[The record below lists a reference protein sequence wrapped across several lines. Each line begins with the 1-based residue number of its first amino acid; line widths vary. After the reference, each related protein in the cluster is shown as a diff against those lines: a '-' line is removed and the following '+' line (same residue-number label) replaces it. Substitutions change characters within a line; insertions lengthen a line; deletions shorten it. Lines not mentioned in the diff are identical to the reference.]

1 MKENFSELSLDEP
14 FLRTEKRFGF
24 TQQPYENGSIELIKI
39 HPDLSDEIYEN
50 FDGANLNNEW
60 LKSVN
65 GIPID
70 QISEASEE
78 NIYSGDTIV
87 IETDGY
93 EHKFVL
99 KKKEYSSI
107 LIDDVV
113 LHVDDVSEIDTKTF
127 SFDTNFK
134 TTLTWRDERLI
145 PIMNSIQAASPE
157 PDGAGFF
164 CKIHLPPLLEK
175 GFFTPSIIVD
185 NFETK
190 IDQTKTDLWIY
201 FDAYSS
207 LCEEFFE
214 CSKKE
219 EGKGIAYYELR
230 KNHIGSISDIF
241 LMEKIPFYEQL
252 LRYTI
257 LPDVLEN
264 QASALD
270 LNVTEFGNKFLESS
284 ARNLYRP
291 DWEFKSYDTNHSFE
305 LDRHTEQYV
314 PILMFDF
321 EIERK
326 GAYFIYKL
334 VLPIIFLIALSWL
347 VFFIDVRELESR
359 LTISIV
365 CFLSLIAYNFVV
377 DDTLPKLGYLTF
389 IDVYFNFLRFS

>member
-1 MKENFSELSLDEP
+1 MTRKFYFVSVIFFITVFSSLFFTAQIAKAYENYAECEILKQKMKENFSELSLDEP

-134 TTLTWRDERLI
+134 TTLTWRDGQQ
-145 PIMNSIQAASPE
+145 SQ
-157 PDGAGFF
+157 
-164 CKIHLPPLLEK
+164 
-175 GFFTPSIIVD
+175 
-185 NFETK
+185 
-190 IDQTKTDLWIY
+190 
-201 FDAYSS
+201 
-207 LCEEFFE
+207 
-214 CSKKE
+214 
-219 EGKGIAYYELR
+219 
-230 KNHIGSISDIF
+230 
-241 LMEKIPFYEQL
+241 
-252 LRYTI
+252 
-257 LPDVLEN
+257 
-264 QASALD
+264 
-270 LNVTEFGNKFLESS
+270 
-284 ARNLYRP
+284 
-291 DWEFKSYDTNHSFE
+291 
-305 LDRHTEQYV
+305 
-314 PILMFDF
+314 
-321 EIERK
+321 
-326 GAYFIYKL
+326 
-334 VLPIIFLIALSWL
+334 
-347 VFFIDVRELESR
+347 
-359 LTISIV
+359 
-365 CFLSLIAYNFVV
+365 
-377 DDTLPKLGYLTF
+377 
-389 IDVYFNFLRFS
+389 

>member
-1 MKENFSELSLDEP
+1 MEVP
-14 FLRTEKRFGF
+14 F
-24 TQQPYENGSIELIKI
+24 
-39 HPDLSDEIYEN
+39 D
-50 FDGANLNNEW
+50 
-60 LKSVN
+60 
-65 GIPID
+65 
-70 QISEASEE
+70 
-78 NIYSGDTIV
+78 
-87 IETDGY
+87 
-93 EHKFVL
+93 
-99 KKKEYSSI
+99 
-107 LIDDVV
+107 
-113 LHVDDVSEIDTKTF
+113 
-127 SFDTNFK
+127 
-134 TTLTWRDERLI
+134 
-145 PIMNSIQAASPE
+145 
-157 PDGAGFF
+157 
-164 CKIHLPPLLEK
+164 
-175 GFFTPSIIVD
+175 
-185 NFETK
+185 
-190 IDQTKTDLWIY
+190 
-201 FDAYSS
+201 
-207 LCEEFFE
+207 
-214 CSKKE
+214 
-219 EGKGIAYYELR
+219 
-230 KNHIGSISDIF
+230 
-241 LMEKIPFYEQL
+241 EQL

-334 VLPIIFLIALSWL
+334 VLPIIFLIALSWM

-389 IDVYFNFLRFS
+389 IDVFILISYVFFGIPTPNSDW